1 VDPYTLLAPTPLVEM
16 KETELDEAE
25 RCPNFRYVVMTVLEI
40 GNYLNTGTRNKN
52 AVGYKLE
59 TLLKTGDTKSPFR
72 KGLTL
77 LFYIA
82 LHCMKTK
89 PSALDFPKEFE
100 PVGEAF
106 AYPYDMLTGDVAK
119 IIKDVKG
126 MEKFAKEAAECKDPA
141 DKWEEQVGDFSKR
154 MSAKVVVLEKLI
166 ARLGKMSE
174 AMCVQFAEKPSEKAA
189 DDFFTKLSKFSG
201 MFQAGVDFLNEEEAK
216 RKKELDKKKKA
227 AEKERK
233 KKEKKAAAAKK
244 KADKEKKAKDKKE
257 GKGGGGDKDKKEKTP
272 RERKP
277 KKDKG
282 GGGGDDAD
290 AKAKKEAEREARR
303 KKREAAKAKKAKEA
317 EAG

>member
-1 VDPYTLLAPTPLVEM
+1 MRRDRSKRPKAFCPLPLTALAV
-16 KETELDEAE
+16 AVAW
-25 RCPNFRYVVMTVLEI
+25 VV
-40 GNYLNTGTRNKN
+40 G
-52 AVGYKLE
+52 A
-59 TLLKTGDTKSPFR
+59 
-72 KGLTL
+72 GLTL

-166 ARLGKMSE
+166 TRLGKMSE
-174 AMCVQFAEKPSEKAA
+174 AMCVQFAEKPSDKAA

-227 AEKERK
+227 AVSPAALALPPTRHGDVASELRLWLLWLQEKERK

-244 KADKEKKAKDKKE
+244 KADKEKKVRTRPLAGCSSTRQCHAEPCLTGRVGWPGQGQE
-257 GKGGGGDKDKKEKTP
+257 GGQRRRRRQGQEEGEDSEG
-272 RERKP
+272 
-277 KKDKG
+277 
-282 GGGGDDAD
+282 
-290 AKAKKEAEREARR
+290 AEEEGQGRQRW
-303 KKREAAKAKKAKEA
+303 
-317 EAG
+317 G

>member
-1 VDPYTLLAPTPLVEM
+1 MRRDRSKRPKAFCPLPLTALAV
-16 KETELDEAE
+16 AVAW
-25 RCPNFRYVVMTVLEI
+25 VV
-40 GNYLNTGTRNKN
+40 G
-52 AVGYKLE
+52 A
-59 TLLKTGDTKSPFR
+59 
-72 KGLTL
+72 GLTL

-166 ARLGKMSE
+166 TRLGKMSE
-174 AMCVQFAEKPSEKAA
+174 AMCVQFAEKPSDKAA

-227 AEKERK
+227 AVSP
-233 KKEKKAAAAKK
+233 AALALPPTRH
-244 KADKEKKAKDKKE
+244 
-257 GKGGGGDKDKKEKTP
+257 GDVTSELRLGCCGCRRRRGRRRRRRRP
-272 RERKP
+272 RP
-277 KKDKG
+277 
-282 GGGGDDAD
+282 
-290 AKAKKEAEREARR
+290 RR
-303 KKREAAKAKKAKEA
+303 RPTRRRRYAHVR
-317 EAG
+317 

>member
-1 VDPYTLLAPTPLVEM
+1 MLPKARSVPCLSPLW
-16 KETELDEAE
+16 LWLG
-25 RCPNFRYVVMTVLEI
+25 VV
-40 GNYLNTGTRNKN
+40 G
-52 AVGYKLE
+52 A
-59 TLLKTGDTKSPFR
+59 
-72 KGLTL
+72 GLTL

-227 AEKERK
+227 AVSPATLPGTQNWRCGEMELRLWLLWLQEKERK

-244 KADKEKKAKDKKE
+244 KADKEKKVRTRPLAA
-257 GKGGGGDKDKKEKTP
+257 T
-272 RERKP
+272 
-277 KKDKG
+277 
-282 GGGGDDAD
+282 
-290 AKAKKEAEREARR
+290 RR
-303 KKREAAKAKKAKEA
+303 DNAMPSLA
-317 EAG
+317 

>member
-72 KGLTL
+72 KGAPRSFHARQGAFCPLPLTAVAVAWVVGAGLTL

-227 AEKERK
+227 AVSPATLPRTQI
-233 KKEKKAAAAKK
+233 
-244 KADKEKKAKDKKE
+244 
-257 GKGGGGDKDKKEKTP
+257 GGV
-272 RERKP
+272 RCSRS
-277 KKDKG
+277 
-282 GGGGDDAD
+282 
-290 AKAKKEAEREARR
+290 
-303 KKREAAKAKKAKEA
+303 
-317 EAG
+317 